1 MALRIDH
8 RLTAQKLV
16 PKIERLFD
24 LSAQKILSLEK
35 TWEPAPRHAGCHGE
49 GQIHLARLD
58 GVDARVPVRLGVA
71 PV

>member
-8 RLTAQKLV
+8 RLTAGALV

-35 TWEPAPRHAGCHGE
+35 TWEPGRGHAGGHGE

-58 GVDARVPVRLGVA
+58 GVDARVPGRLGVA
-71 PV
+71 AV